1 MDDIIDIF
9 LKLDKLDISDILK
22 KNLILKIQ
30 NKPYKIDLTSSF
42 MNLLDSIDYNEYSD
56 DT

>member
-22 KNLILKIQ
+22 KKFNIK
-30 NKPYKIDLTSSF
+30 NS
-42 MNLLDSIDYNEYSD
+42 E
-56 DT
+56 